1 MEIPHYPS
9 NREADER
16 AGPLFRKEWEGARVG
31 GCQVGRP
38 DHADRKQLLGMS
50 GQTVRLIRTVESL
63 IEQEKVYLTYYQS
76 YSEFR
81 RALEGIEEIEEQTI
95 QYIAMHGLGL
105 KDVPGLE
112 GENDSDEWKD
122 YLSYTSLIR
131 SEIRQG

>member
-1 MEIPHYPS
+1 
-9 NREADER
+9 
-16 AGPLFRKEWEGARVG
+16 
-31 GCQVGRP
+31 
-38 DHADRKQLLGMS
+38 MS
-50 GQTVRLIRTVESL
+50 GKTVRLIRTVESL